1 MPTLA
6 PKPVEPRQGVVVPLC
21 GPSNLP
27 VPGVR
32 SWMLGWLVVVPLL
45 PPPVESSGP
54 TEEGRLEDGG
64 LKGSVSTPPAAE
76 LGAPI

>member
-1 MPTLA
+1 
-6 PKPVEPRQGVVVPLC
+6 
-21 GPSNLP
+21 
-27 VPGVR
+27 
-32 SWMLGWLVVVPLL
+32 MLGRLVVVPLL

-76 LGAPI
+76 LGAPIWSAAAGNASAARALARIRDLRILLT